1 MSHARLSPSS
11 ASRWTKCPGSLRL
24 IATRGIEDSSSYAAE
39 EGTAAHELLETC
51 LLEGKPPVD
60 YLGRK
65 FNPCEHKPEGFV
77 VDQDM
82 VDHVDEVYSWVV
94 NKVAST
100 GGELFAERKIHPGKL
115 FGREDCS
122 GTADVTIVHPPGIT
136 MGDLKYGQG
145 IGVEVENNLQLLL
158 YGLGVLAELDS
169 NTRRQIEYVD
179 IYVMQPRYPHSDGP
193 IRSMRYSVVDMYM
206 WAEWFRTAA
215 AVTDDPDAPLNPGD
229 SQCQFCPVKY
239 DRFSCPALKKK
250 ALEVF
255 DVVDVAQI
263 ENKVLRAPESLTV
276 EERTLIL
283 DYADLI
289 DSFIKAVKAS
299 AQSDLEKGIPVPG
312 QKLVRGRKGNRKF
325 IVDDDEVA
333 KTMTTKFGLKKKEL
347 YAEPKLL
354 GIEKLLKAAK
364 KAPKYSDD
372 KLAEL
377 QKLIEQPE
385 GKPVMAPV
393 SDPRESIGALRVEE
407 AFKDVPKPQ
416 SKK

>member
-51 LLEGKPPVD
+51 LLEGKPPAD
-60 YLGRK
+60 YLGRR
-65 FNPCEHKPEGFV
+65 FNPCEHAPDGFI

-82 VDHVDEVYSWVV
+82 VDHINEVYTWTVDKV
-94 NKVAST
+94 NST
-100 GGELFAERKIHPGKL
+100 GGTLYAERKVHPGSL
-115 FGREDCS
+115 FGRDDCS

-136 MGDLKYGQG
+136 MGDLKYGRG

-158 YGLGVLAELDS
+158 YGMGVLADLD
-169 NTRRQIEYVD
+169 NETRRQIEYVD
-179 IYVMQPRYPHSDGP
+179 IYVMQPRYPHADGS
-193 IRSMRYSVVDMYM
+193 IRSMRYSVVDLYL
-206 WAEWFRTAA
+206 WAEWFGRMTK
-215 AVTDDPDAPLNPGD
+215 VTDDPDAPLNPGE

-239 DRFSCPALKKK
+239 DRYSCPALRKK

-255 DVVDVAQI
+255 DVVDVSQI

-276 EERTLIL
+276 EERTKIL
-283 DYADLI
+283 NYADLI
-289 DSFIKAVKAS
+289 ESFIKAVKAS
-299 AQSDLEKGIPVPG
+299 AQADLEKGIDVPG

-333 KTMTTKFGLKKKEL
+333 KHLTTKFGLKKKEL
-347 YAEPKLL
+347 FGEPKLL

-364 KAPKYSDD
+364 AAPKYSDD
-372 KLAEL
+372 KLKAL
-377 QKLIEQPE
+377 QELIEQPE
-385 GKPVMAPV
+385 GKAVMAPV
-393 SDPRESIGALRVEE
+393 SDPREAIGAKRIEE
-407 AFKDVPKPQ
+407 AFKDVPQPT